1 MKYEIIRKIGNGGEG
16 QVYLVRDRV
25 LDKTWAMKVVPWS
38 GKKGAMEEGLP
49 FPIQVMKKFDHPLLP
64 RLVDL
69 FFRPPFLCLVMDY
82 IPGRSLEDLV
92 KEEGPQ
98 DRELVLSW
106 AKDLLSILS
115 YFHRQ
120 DPPVY
125 YQDLKPAN
133 ILLTKEGTI
142 RLIDFGAI
150 FSPQGGGQGGGLRGQ
165 GTPGYAAPELYG
177 GGEVGPWTDIYS
189 LGMTLSFLLTG
200 KDPGSGDCLST
211 SDKKGDDPQGRLEMV
226 IGRAT
231 QALSHNRYPSCQA
244 MADDL
249 EGGERKR
256 KVGWRGVLVG
266 GLVLLAFLFLIPL
279 GWSAHQNF
287 TYRKKI
293 QEGREGDI
301 LEAIRMK
308 PDHPDAYRALLDIYR
323 KDGRL
328 DVRESQVLEILSHS
342 YAKEGGEDLVA
353 RLKKRSEEDDLSIFQ
368 QELLDFWKK
377 EEAGPGV
384 EEGE

>member
-1 MKYEIIRKIGNGGEG
+1 MKYEIIRKIGDGGEG

-49 FPIQVMKKFDHPLLP
+49 FPIQVMKNFDHPLLP

-82 IPGRSLEDLV
+82 VPGRSLEDLV

-150 FSPQGGGQGGGLRGQ
+150 FSPQGGGQERGRRGR

-211 SDKKGDDPQGRLEMV
+211 SDKKGDDPQGKLEMV

-231 QALSHNRYPSCQA
+231 QALSRKRYPSCQA

-256 KVGWRGVLVG
+256 KTGWRGVPVG
-266 GLVLLAFLFLIPL
+266 GLILLAFLFLIPW

-293 QEGREGDI
+293 QEGREEAI

-308 PDHPDAYRALLDIYR
+308 PDRPEAYRALLDLYR

-328 DVRESQVLEILSHS
+328 DDRESQVLEILSHS

-353 RLKKRSEEDDLSIFQ
+353 RLKKLSEDDDLSIFQ
-368 QELLDFWKK
+368 KRLLDFWKK
-377 EEAGPGV
+377 EEAVAGV

>member
-1 MKYEIIRKIGNGGEG
+1 MKYEIIRKIGDGGEG
-16 QVYLVRDRV
+16 RVYLVRDRV
-25 LDKTWAMKVVPWS
+25 LDKTWAMKVVPWT
-38 GKKGAMEEGLP
+38 GKKGVMGEDLP
-49 FPIQVMKKFDHPLLP
+49 FPVQVMKNFDHPLLP

-106 AKDLLSILS
+106 ARDLLSILS
-115 YFHRQ
+115 YLHQQ

-142 RLIDFGAI
+142 KLIDFGAI
-150 FSPQGGGQGGGLRGQ
+150 FSPQGRGQGGGRRGR

-177 GGEVGPWTDIYS
+177 GGEVGPWTDLYS
-189 LGMTLSFLLTG
+189 LGMTLFFLLTG
-200 KDPGSGDCLST
+200 EDPGSGDGLSST
-211 SDKKGDDPQGRLEMV
+211 EKKGEGPQGRLEMV

-231 QALSHNRYPSCQA
+231 QTLPRNRYPSCQD
-244 MADDL
+244 MMEDL
-249 EGGERKR
+249 EGRERPEKAR
-256 KVGWRGVLVG
+256 RRALVG
-266 GLVLLAFLFLIPL
+266 GLILLVFLGLLPW
-279 GWSAHQNF
+279 GQNVHQNF
-287 TYRKKI
+287 VYRRKI
-293 QEGREGDI
+293 QEGVEGAI
-301 LEAIRMK
+301 LEAIKMR
-308 PDHPDAYRALLDIYR
+308 PDRPEAYRVLLDLYR

-328 DVRESQVLEILSHS
+328 DDRESQVLEILSHS
-342 YAKEGGEDLVA
+342 YAGEGGEDLVD
-353 RLKKRSEEDDLSIFQ
+353 RLKRISEEGELTFFQ
-368 QELLDFWKK
+368 KRLLDLWKE
-377 EEAGPGV
+377 EEAGVGA